1 MSIKPNIYDL
11 NYEQI
16 NEIIS
21 SKGYPSYRAKQIWLG
36 LYRSFWNTPDEFTNL
51 PNNIKQFLENNYSF
65 GSLNQ
70 TDIHFSKDHQ
80 TTKILFSGP
89 NNAILESVLMRYT
102 RRRTACISSQSG
114 CAMRCV
120 FCATGQMGFN
130 RNLSNGEIVEQVL
143 YFARHLNK
151 EDDRLTNVV
160 IMGMGEPFL
169 NYKATMTAI
178 DRLNNPDGF
187 NFGARRITISTVG
200 IVPGI
205 QKFTSEKRQV
215 NLSISLHAADNTLRS
230 SLMPINNKYP
240 LQELMK
246 ACGDY
251 IKHTRR
257 RLSFEWALIENV
269 NDGVAQAKKLV
280 KLIKGLELVHV
291 NLIPLNPTH
300 GYAGRGSSY
309 EKAKSF
315 SRILEDNKIPVT
327 IRIRR
332 GLDIHAGCGQL
343 ASSHSKDSLLVDK
356 RKI

>member
-1 MSIKPNIYDL
+1 
-11 NYEQI
+11 
-16 NEIIS
+16 
-21 SKGYPSYRAKQIWLG
+21 
-36 LYRSFWNTPDEFTNL
+36 
-51 PNNIKQFLENNYSF
+51 
-65 GSLNQ
+65 
-70 TDIHFSKDHQ
+70 
-80 TTKILFSGP
+80 
-89 NNAILESVLMRYT
+89 
-102 RRRTACISSQSG
+102 
-114 CAMRCV
+114 
-120 FCATGQMGFN
+120 MGFN

-151 EDDRLTNVV
+151 EEDRLTNVV

-215 NLSISLHAADNTLRS
+215 NLSISLHAADNALRS
-230 SLMPINNKYP
+230 SLMPINNKYS

-280 KLIKGLELVHV
+280 KLIKGLELIHV

-343 ASSHSKDSLLVDK
+343 ASSHSKDSLFVEE